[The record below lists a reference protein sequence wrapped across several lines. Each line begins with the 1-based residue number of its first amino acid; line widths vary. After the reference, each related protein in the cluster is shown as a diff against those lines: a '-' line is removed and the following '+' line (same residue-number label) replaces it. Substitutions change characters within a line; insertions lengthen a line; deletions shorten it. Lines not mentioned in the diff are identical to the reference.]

1 MKLFR
6 KRAIYGVS
14 VRQAFALLAL
24 WVLIPFTHECLSLIY
39 GQSNCAEHGMICSC
53 VIACNMTSRSLS
65 KSSQLSDSG
74 EACHSTTSK
83 HEHEASSHHCSSE
96 LCSQNP
102 QSQSE
107 EDQVGIQL
115 GNRAWLVGDLL
126 LWTINLQ
133 VEGVAPALFA
143 EEIAGYFMLFDEPP
157 QLNFS

>member
-1 MKLFR
+1 MKLFK
-6 KRAIYGVS
+6 KRVFYVFS
-14 VRQAFALLAL
+14 VRQAFAFLAL
-24 WVLIPFTHECLSLIY
+24 WVLIPFPHECLSLIY

-53 VIACNMTSRSLS
+53 VVACNMTSRSLS

-74 EACHSTTSK
+74 EACHGTTSK

-102 QSQSE
+102 QSQSK

-115 GNRAWLVGDLL
+115 SNRAWLVGDLL
-126 LWTINLQ
+126 VWTINLQ
-133 VEGVAPALFA
+133 VEVVVPVFFA
-143 EEIAGYFMLFDEPP
+143 EEVTGYSMPPEEPP